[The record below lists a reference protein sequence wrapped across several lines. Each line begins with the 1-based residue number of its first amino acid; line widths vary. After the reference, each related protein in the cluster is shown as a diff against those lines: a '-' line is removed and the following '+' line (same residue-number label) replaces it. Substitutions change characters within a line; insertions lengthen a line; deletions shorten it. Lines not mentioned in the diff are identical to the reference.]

1 MNQTMK
7 SPLVTHMSDDIA
19 AIVGS
24 NVDRQ
29 KAGMTAYAVGNIF
42 KGIELPAGTNLNTI
56 TQACLRRVD
65 KTIVNGP
72 PIMDPTGY
80 LHVITKYHGVNQES
94 SVEYRIRQIIYPD
107 STNDPTPYTR
117 VGYGAAGGTITWS
130 IWNTLGGNMIRK
142 ILDHNIVSTNSSASD
157 KYALPNTMYESFG
170 NHTLQLPDPND
181 YGLGTRIGLEQ
192 WEGNG
197 QVKFVSGGDTYTQ
210 NTGAD
215 IDIDGNY
222 IGAIIYLFEV
232 VDAEGSTTANPVYEW
247 KMDTLQNYD
256 GVIAALEAEIAEHRL
271 VDQGNLYNYITDNN
285 QYVVPQVGYIQTT
298 TANAVK
304 VNGTQQSSRLVYV
317 KAGDKIT
324 LGSGAV
330 SDTNTIIFSP
340 DEHAM
345 YLRDDELNRSWHD
358 KPEAYVS
365 QYPASGRFSTS
376 IHLKSASETPASTQ
390 ALIDLTGYVDV
401 RDNYVIGLLD
411 AHKSAADPHTQY
423 LKEADLID
431 EYHTNRTD
439 ATANS
444 AMAVYDLA
452 SKIQSRGLLYGA
464 IASGNVDANDMTAL
478 GIYTVTGF
486 SDNGPTN
493 DTGAGTLA
501 VVPTGSSTAST
512 TTQSTEGSSSIM
524 QIYISTSGTN
534 NMWYRTR
541 SGATTWG
548 SWTSVRKSRYT
559 IDVTGDRSSA
569 TVLADLRYCEPTYKC
584 KNKTAIT
591 VTLPDAAAA
600 GRGARVNIESHEAG
614 NVTISDGTNTYT
626 FTKGTG
632 ANPIMVPVESDGSSW
647 YMICVG

>member
-7 SPLVTHMSDDIA
+7 SPLVTHMSDDIRE
-19 AIVGS
+19 IIGS
-24 NVDRQ
+24 NIDRQ

-42 KGIELPAGTNLNTI
+42 KGIELDAGTDLNTV

-65 KTIVNGP
+65 RTVKNGP

-117 VGYGAAGGTITWS
+117 VGYGAAGGAITWS

-142 ILDHNIVSTNSSASD
+142 ILDHNIVSINSNASD
-157 KYALPNTMYESFG
+157 RYALPNTMYESFG
-170 NHTLQLPDPND
+170 NYTLQLPDPND

-192 WEGNG
+192 WAGTG
-197 QVKFVSGGDTYTQ
+197 QVTFVSGGDTYTQ

-232 VDAEGSTTANPVYEW
+232 VDAEVSTIANPVYEW

-271 VDQGNLYNYITDNN
+271 ADQGNLYNYITDSKSKN
-285 QYVVPQVGYIQTT
+285 YVVPQVGYIETT

-317 KAGDKIT
+317 RPGDVIT
-324 LGSGAV
+324 LGTGAV
-330 SDTNTIIFSP
+330 SGNNTIIFSP

-358 KPEAYVS
+358 KSDSARYA
-365 QYPASGRFSTS
+365 PAGRFSTS
-376 IHLKSASETPASTQ
+376 IHLKTAPETPASTQ
-390 ALIDLTGYVDV
+390 ALLDLTDYVDV

-411 AHKSAADPHTQY
+411 AHKTAADPHTQY
-423 LKEADLID
+423 LKESDLVD
-431 EYHTNRTD
+431 TYHTSQSKE
-439 ATANS
+439 TANS
-444 AMAVYDLA
+444 AKAVFDLA

-464 IASGNVDANDMTAL
+464 IASGSVNANNMTTL
-478 GIYTVTGF
+478 GIYTITGF
-486 SDNGPTN
+486 SYNGPTN
-493 DTGAGTLA
+493 DIGAGTLA
-501 VVPTGSSTAST
+501 VIPTGTSTAST

-524 QIYISTSGTN
+524 QIYVSTSGTN

-541 SGATTWG
+541 SGTSWG
-548 SWTSVRKSRYT
+548 SWASVRKSRFT
-559 IDVTGDRSSA
+559 IDVTENRTST

-584 KNKTAIT
+584 KNKSAIT
-591 VTLPDAAAA
+591 VTLPDAATA
-600 GRGARVNIESHEAG
+600 GRGARVNIESHETG

-626 FTKGTG
+626 FTKGNGT
-632 ANPIMVPVESDGSSW
+632 NPIMVPVESDGSSW

>member
-142 ILDHNIVSTNSSASD
+142 ILDHNIVSTNSNASD

-170 NHTLQLPDPND
+170 NYTLQLPDPND

-197 QVKFVSGGDTYTQ
+197 QVVFVSGGDTYTQ

-256 GVIAALEAEIAEHRL
+256 GVIAAIEAEIAEHRL
-271 VDQGNLYNYITDNN
+271 VDQGNLYNYITNN
-285 QYVVPQVGYIQTT
+285 SQYVVPQVGYIETT

-330 SDTNTIIFSP
+330 SGTNTIIFSP

-358 KPEAYVS
+358 KGDSARYA
-365 QYPASGRFSTS
+365 PAGRFSTS
-376 IHLKSASETPASTQ
+376 IHLKAASETPASTQ
-390 ALIDLTGYVDV
+390 ALLDLTDYVDV
-401 RDNYVIGLLD
+401 RDNYVISLLD
-411 AHKSAADPHTQY
+411 AHKAAADPHAQY

-431 EYHTNRTD
+431 EYHKSRVDT
-439 ATANS
+439 TANS

-464 IASGNVDANDMTAL
+464 IASGSVNANNMTAL
-478 GIYTVTGF
+478 GIYTITGF
-486 SDNGPTN
+486 SSNGPTN

-501 VVPTGSSTAST
+501 VIPTGSSTAST

-541 SGATTWG
+541 SGATTW
-548 SWTSVRKSRYT
+548 SNWTSVRKSRYT
-559 IDVTGDRSSA
+559 IDVTGSRADD
-569 TVLADLRYCEPTYKC
+569 TVLADLGYCEPTYKC

-600 GRGARVNIESHEAG
+600 GRGARVNIESHDEG
-614 NVTISDGTNTYT
+614 DVTISDGSNTYT
-626 FTKGTG
+626 FSKGTG

>member
-142 ILDHNIVSTNSSASD
+142 ILDHNIVSTNSNASD

-170 NHTLQLPDPND
+170 NYTLELPDPND

-271 VDQGNLYNYITDNN
+271 VDQGNLYNYITNNN
-285 QYVVPQVGYIQTT
+285 QYVVPQVGYIETT

-304 VNGTQQSSRLVYV
+304 VNGTQQNSRLVYV
-317 KAGDKIT
+317 RPGDKIT
-324 LGSGAV
+324 LGTGAV
-330 SDTNTIIFSP
+330 SGANTIIFSP

-358 KPEAYVS
+358 KGDSARY
-365 QYPASGRFSTS
+365 AAAGRFSTS

-390 ALIDLTGYVDV
+390 ALLDLTDYVDV
-401 RDNYVIGLLD
+401 RDNYVIGLVN
-411 AHKSAADPHTQY
+411 AHLNDTGDCHPQY
-423 LKEADLID
+423 LRESALID
-431 EYHTNRTD
+431 TYHTDTSTE
-439 ATANS
+439 TANS
-444 AMAVYDLA
+444 AKAVYDLA

-464 IASGNVDANDMTAL
+464 INKATANLNTIVEL
-478 GIYTVTGF
+478 GIYTVAGLT
-486 SDNGPTN
+486 NGPTGE
-493 DTGAGTLA
+493 TAGTLA
-501 VVPTGSSTAST
+501 VVPTGSTTEST
-512 TTQSTEGSSSIM
+512 TSQTAEGSGSLM
-524 QIYISTSGTN
+524 QIFISTSGTN
-534 NMWYRTR
+534 NLWYRTR
-541 SGATTWG
+541 NGSTWG
-548 SWTSVRKSRYT
+548 TWTIARKGRQTFSIDSSRT
-559 IDVTGDRSSA
+559 STQ
-569 TVLADLRYCEPTYKC
+569 VLADLRYCEPTYKC
-584 KNKTAIT
+584 NNSSAIT
-591 VTLPDAAAA
+591 VTLPSA
-600 GRGARVNIESHEAG
+600 GSAGSGARVNIESHGSG
-614 NVTISDGTNTYT
+614 NVTISDGSNTYT
-626 FTKGTG
+626 FSKGSG

-647 YMICVG
+647 YMICIG

>member
-72 PIMDPTGY
+72 PITDPTGY

-142 ILDHNIVSTNSSASD
+142 ILDHNIVSTNSSATD

-170 NHTLQLPDPND
+170 DYTLQLPDPND

-197 QVKFVSGGDTYTQ
+197 QVKFISGGDTYTQ

-256 GVIAALEAEIAEHRL
+256 GVIAAIEAEIAEHRL
-271 VDQGNLYNYITDNN
+271 ADQGNLYNYITNN
-285 QYVVPQVGYIQTT
+285 GRYVVPQVGYIETT
-298 TANAVK
+298 TANAIK
-304 VNGTQQSSRLVYV
+304 VGGTQQSGRLIYV
-317 KAGDKIT
+317 RPGDVIT
-324 LGSGAV
+324 LGTGAV
-330 SDTNTIIFSP
+330 SGNNTIIFSP

-358 KPEAYVS
+358 KSDGTRYA
-365 QYPASGRFSTS
+365 AAGRFSTS

-390 ALIDLTGYVDV
+390 ALLDLTDYVDV
-401 RDNYVIGLLD
+401 RDNYVIGLVN
-411 AHKSAADPHTQY
+411 AHLNDTGDCHPQY
-423 LKEADLID
+423 LRKATLINT
-431 EYHTNRTD
+431 YHTHTD
-439 ATANS
+439 TDKANS
-444 AMAVYDLA
+444 TKAVYDLA

-464 IASGNVDANDMTAL
+464 IASGSVNANNMTAL
-478 GIYTVTGF
+478 GIYTITGF
-486 SDNGPTN
+486 SSNGPTN
-493 DTGAGTLA
+493 DAGAGTLA
-501 VVPTGSSTAST
+501 VIPTGSSTAST
-512 TTQSTEGSSSIM
+512 TTQSAEGSSSIM

-541 SGATTWG
+541 SGATTWS
-548 SWTSVRKSRYT
+548 SWTSVRKGRYT
-559 IDVTGDRSSA
+559 IDVIGNRAAA
-569 TVLADLRYCEPTYKC
+569 TVLADLGYCEPTYKC

-600 GRGARVNIESHEAG
+600 GRGARVNIESHDEG
-614 NVTISDGTNTYT
+614 DVTISDGTNTYT
-626 FTKGTG
+626 FSKGDG

>member
-142 ILDHNIVSTNSSASD
+142 ILDHNIVSTNSNASD

-170 NHTLQLPDPND
+170 NYTLQLPDPND

-197 QVKFVSGGDTYTQ
+197 QVKFVVGSDTYTQ

-215 IDIDGNY
+215 IDIDDNY

-256 GVIAALEAEIAEHRL
+256 GVVAALEAQIAEHRL
-271 VDQGNLYNYITDNN
+271 VDQGNLYNYITNNN

-330 SDTNTIIFSP
+330 SGANTIIFSP

-345 YLRDDELNRSWHD
+345 YLRDDELNRSFHD
-358 KPEAYVS
+358 KTVN
-365 QYPASGRFSTS
+365 ASNGLTSEGRWSTS
-376 IHLKSASETPASTQ
+376 IHLKTADKTPASTQ
-390 ALIDLTGYVDV
+390 AVLDLQTYVDI
-401 RDNYVIGLLD
+401 RDTYVIGEINKHLND
-411 AHKSAADPHTQY
+411 TGDCHPQY
-423 LKEADLID
+423 LKESDLVD
-431 EYHTNRTD
+431 TYHTDTNTEK
-439 ATANS
+439 ANS
-444 AMAVYDLA
+444 TKAVYDLA

-464 IASGNVDANDMTAL
+464 INKATADLNKVIEL
-478 GIYTVTGF
+478 GIYTVAGLT
-486 SDNGPTN
+486 NGPTGE
-493 DTGAGTLA
+493 TAGTLA
-501 VVPTGSSTAST
+501 VVPTGSTTAST
-512 TTQSTEGSSSIM
+512 TSQPTEGSGSLM
-524 QIYISTSGTN
+524 QIF
-534 NMWYRTR
+534 RR
-541 SGATTWG
+541 LP
-548 SWTSVRKSRYT
+548 
-559 IDVTGDRSSA
+559 SA
-569 TVLADLRYCEPTYKC
+569 V
-584 KNKTAIT
+584 
-591 VTLPDAAAA
+591 
-600 GRGARVNIESHEAG
+600 S
-614 NVTISDGTNTYT
+614 
-626 FTKGTG
+626 
-632 ANPIMVPVESDGSSW
+632 
-647 YMICVG
+647 

>member
-142 ILDHNIVSTNSSASD
+142 ILDHNIVSTNSNAAD

-170 NHTLQLPDPND
+170 NYTLQLPDPND

-197 QVKFVSGGDTYTQ
+197 QVKFVVGSDTYTQ

-271 VDQGNLYNYITDNN
+271 VDQGNLYNYITNNN
-285 QYVVPQVGYIQTT
+285 QYVVPQVGYIETT
-298 TANAVK
+298 TAKAVK
-304 VNGTQQSSRLVYV
+304 VNGTEQAGRLIYV
-317 KAGDKIT
+317 RPGDKIT

-330 SDTNTIIFSP
+330 SGTNTIIFSP

-358 KPEAYVS
+358 KGDSARYA
-365 QYPASGRFSTS
+365 PAGRFSTS
-376 IHLKSASETPASTQ
+376 IHLKAASETPASTQ
-390 ALIDLTGYVDV
+390 ALLDLTDYVDV

-411 AHKSAADPHTQY
+411 AHKNASDPHPQY
-423 LKEADLID
+423 LRIDSLINT
-431 EYHTNRTD
+431 YHTHDDTD
-439 ATANS
+439 KANS
-444 AMAVYDLA
+444 TKAVYDLA

-464 IASGNVDANDMTAL
+464 IASGSVDANDMIEL
-478 GIYTVTGF
+478 GIYTITGF

-493 DTGAGTLA
+493 DTDAGTLA

-512 TTQSTEGSSSIM
+512 TTQSAEGSSSIM
-524 QIYISTSGTN
+524 QIYITTSGTN

-541 SGATTWG
+541 NGKTWG

-559 IDVTGDRSSA
+559 IDVSGDRDDD

-591 VTLPDAAAA
+591 VTLPDAATA

-614 NVTISDGTNTYT
+614 DVIISDGTNTYT
-626 FTKGTG
+626 FSKGTG

>member
-142 ILDHNIVSTNSSASD
+142 ILDHNIVSTNSNASD

-170 NHTLQLPDPND
+170 NYTLQLPDPND

-197 QVKFVSGGDTYTQ
+197 QVKFVVGSDTYTQ

-215 IDIDGNY
+215 IDIDDNY

-256 GVIAALEAEIAEHRL
+256 GVVAALEAQIAEHRL
-271 VDQGNLYNYITDNN
+271 VDQGNLYNYITNNN

-330 SDTNTIIFSP
+330 SGANTIIFSP

-345 YLRDDELNRSWHD
+345 YLRDDELNRSFHD
-358 KPEAYVS
+358 KTVN
-365 QYPASGRFSTS
+365 ASNGLTSEGRWSTS
-376 IHLKSASETPASTQ
+376 IHLKTADKTPASTQ
-390 ALIDLTGYVDV
+390 AVLDLQTYVDI
-401 RDNYVIGLLD
+401 RDTYVIGEINKHLND
-411 AHKSAADPHTQY
+411 TGDCHPQY
-423 LKEADLID
+423 LKESDLVD
-431 EYHTNRTD
+431 TYHTDTNTEK
-439 ATANS
+439 ANS
-444 AMAVYDLA
+444 TKAVYDLA

-464 IASGNVDANDMTAL
+464 INKATADLNKVIEL
-478 GIYTVTGF
+478 GIYTVAGLT
-486 SDNGPTN
+486 NGPTGE
-493 DTGAGTLA
+493 TAGTLA
-501 VVPTGSSTAST
+501 VVPTGSTTAST
-512 TTQSTEGSSSIM
+512 TSQPTEGSGSLM
-524 QIYISTSGTN
+524 QIFISTTGTN
-534 NMWYRTR
+534 NLWYRTR
-541 SGATTWG
+541 NGSTSWGTWTIARKGRQTFAISG
-548 SWTSVRKSRYT
+548 SRTST
-559 IDVTGDRSSA
+559 Q
-569 TVLADLRYCEPTYKC
+569 VLADLRYCEPTYKC
-584 KNKTAIT
+584 TNTSAIT
-591 VTLPDAAAA
+591 VTLPSA
-600 GRGARVNIESHEAG
+600 GTAGSGARVNIESHG
-614 NVTISDGTNTYT
+614 TGDVTISDGTNTYK
-626 FTKGTG
+626 FSKGTG
-632 ANPIMVPVESDGSSW
+632 TNPIMVPVESDGSSW

>member
-42 KGIELPAGTNLNTI
+42 KGIELPAGTDLNTI

-142 ILDHNIVSTNSSASD
+142 ILDHNIVSTNSNASD

-170 NHTLQLPDPND
+170 NYTLQLPDPND

-197 QVKFVSGGDTYTQ
+197 QVKFVVGSDTYTQ

-271 VDQGNLYNYITDNN
+271 VDQGNLYNYITNNN
-285 QYVVPQVGYIQTT
+285 QYVVPQVGYIETT

-304 VNGTQQSSRLVYV
+304 VNGTQQNSRLVYV
-317 KAGDKIT
+317 RPGDKIT
-324 LGSGAV
+324 LGTGAV
-330 SDTNTIIFSP
+330 SGANTIIFSP

-358 KPEAYVS
+358 KGDSSRYA
-365 QYPASGRFSTS
+365 AAGRFSTS

-390 ALIDLTGYVDV
+390 ALLDLTDYVDV
-401 RDNYVIGLLD
+401 RDNYVIGLVN
-411 AHKSAADPHTQY
+411 AHLNDTGDCHPQY
-423 LKEADLID
+423 LRESALID
-431 EYHTNRTD
+431 TYHTDTSTE
-439 ATANS
+439 TANS
-444 AMAVYDLA
+444 AKAVYDLA

-464 IASGNVDANDMTAL
+464 INKATADLNTIVEL
-478 GIYTVTGF
+478 GIYTVAGLTNRPTGE
-486 SDNGPTN
+486 T
-493 DTGAGTLA
+493 AGTLA
-501 VVPTGSSTAST
+501 VVPTGSTTEST
-512 TTQSTEGSSSIM
+512 TSQTAEGSGSLM
-524 QIYISTSGTN
+524 QIFISTTGTN
-534 NMWYRTR
+534 NLWYRTR
-541 SGATTWG
+541 NGSTWG
-548 SWTSVRKSRYT
+548 TWTIARKGRQTFSIDSSRT
-559 IDVTGDRSSA
+559 STQ
-569 TVLADLRYCEPTYKC
+569 VLADLRYCEPTYKC
-584 KNKTAIT
+584 NNSSDIT
-591 VTLPDAAAA
+591 VTLPSA
-600 GRGARVNIESHEAG
+600 GSAGSGARVNIESHGSG
-614 NVTISDGTNTYT
+614 NVTISDDSNTYT
-626 FTKGTG
+626 FSKGSG

-647 YMICVG
+647 FMICVG

>member
-142 ILDHNIVSTNSSASD
+142 ILDHNIVSTNSNAAD

-170 NHTLQLPDPND
+170 NYTLQLPDPND

-192 WEGNG
+192 WDGNG

-232 VDAEGSTTANPVYEW
+232 VDAEGSTVANPVYEW

-271 VDQGNLYNYITDNN
+271 VDQGNLYNYITNNN
-285 QYVVPQVGYIQTT
+285 QYVVPQVGYIETT
-298 TANAVK
+298 TAKAVK
-304 VNGTQQSSRLVYV
+304 LNGTEQVGRLIFVRP
-317 KAGDKIT
+317 GDKIT
-324 LGSGAV
+324 LGSGAE
-330 SDTNTIIFSP
+330 SGTNTIIFSP

-358 KPEAYVS
+358 KPDGTRYA
-365 QYPASGRFSTS
+365 ASGKFSTS
-376 IHLKSASETPASTQ
+376 VHLKAASETPASTQ
-390 ALIDLTGYVDV
+390 ALLDLTDYVDV
-401 RDNYVIGLLD
+401 RDNYVISLLD
-411 AHKSAADPHTQY
+411 AHKAAADPHTQY

-431 EYHTNRTD
+431 EYHKSRVDT
-439 ATANS
+439 TANS

-464 IASGNVDANDMTAL
+464 IASGSVNANNMTAL
-478 GIYTVTGF
+478 GIYTITGF
-486 SDNGPTN
+486 SSNGPTN
-493 DTGAGTLA
+493 DAGAGTLA
-501 VVPTGSSTAST
+501 VIPTGSSTAST
-512 TTQSTEGSSSIM
+512 TTQSAEGSSSIM

-541 SGATTWG
+541 SGATTW
-548 SWTSVRKSRYT
+548 SNWTSVRKSRYT
-559 IDVTGDRSSA
+559 IDVTGNRAAD
-569 TVLADLRYCEPTYKC
+569 TVLADLGYCEPTYKC

-600 GRGARVNIESHEAG
+600 GRGARVNIESHDEG
-614 NVTISDGTNTYT
+614 DVTISDGSNTYT
-626 FTKGTG
+626 FSKGTG

>member
-170 NHTLQLPDPND
+170 NYTLQLPDPND

-197 QVKFVSGGDTYTQ
+197 QVKFVVGSDTYTQ

-256 GVIAALEAEIAEHRL
+256 GVVAALEAEIAQHRL
-271 VDQGNLYNYITDNN
+271 ADQGNLYNYITNN
-285 QYVVPQVGYIQTT
+285 GRYVVPQVGYIETT
-298 TANAVK
+298 TANAIK
-304 VNGTQQSSRLVYV
+304 VGGTQQSGRLIYV
-317 KAGDKIT
+317 RPGDVIT
-324 LGSGAV
+324 LGTGAESG
-330 SDTNTIIFSP
+330 DNTIIFSP

-358 KPEAYVS
+358 KPDGTRYA
-365 QYPASGRFSTS
+365 AAGKFSTS
-376 IHLKSASETPASTQ
+376 IHLKTPSETPASTQ
-390 ALIDLTGYVDV
+390 ALLDLTDYVDV
-401 RDNYVIGLLD
+401 RDNYVIGLVT
-411 AHKSAADPHTQY
+411 AHLNDTGDCHPQY
-423 LKEADLID
+423 LKEEDLID
-431 EYHTNRTD
+431 EYHKSRTD
-439 ATANS
+439 TTANS

-464 IASGNVDANDMTAL
+464 IASGSVNANNMTAL
-478 GIYTVTGF
+478 GIYTITGF
-486 SDNGPTN
+486 SSNGPTN
-493 DTGAGTLA
+493 DAGAGTLA
-501 VVPTGSSTAST
+501 VIPTGSSTAST
-512 TTQSTEGSSSIM
+512 TTQSAEGSSSIM

-541 SGATTWG
+541 SGATTWS
-548 SWTSVRKSRYT
+548 SWTSVRKGRYT
-559 IDVTGDRSSA
+559 IDVTGNREAA
-569 TVLADLRYCEPTYKC
+569 TVLADLGYCEPTYKC

-600 GRGARVNIESHEAG
+600 GRGARVNIESHDEG
-614 NVTISDGTNTYT
+614 DVTISDGTNTYT
-626 FTKGTG
+626 FSKGTG
-632 ANPIMVPVESDGSSW
+632 SNPIMVPVESDGSSW

>member
-1 MNQTMK
+1 M
-7 SPLVTHMSDDIA
+7 
-19 AIVGS
+19 
-24 NVDRQ
+24 
-29 KAGMTAYAVGNIF
+29 
-42 KGIELPAGTNLNTI
+42 
-56 TQACLRRVD
+56 
-65 KTIVNGP
+65 
-72 PIMDPTGY
+72 
-80 LHVITKYHGVNQES
+80 
-94 SVEYRIRQIIYPD
+94 
-107 STNDPTPYTR
+107 
-117 VGYGAAGGTITWS
+117 
-130 IWNTLGGNMIRK
+130 
-142 ILDHNIVSTNSSASD
+142 
-157 KYALPNTMYESFG
+157 
-170 NHTLQLPDPND
+170 
-181 YGLGTRIGLEQ
+181 EQ

-197 QVKFVSGGDTYTQ
+197 QVKFVVGSDTYTQ

-232 VDAEGSTTANPVYEW
+232 VDAEGSTVANPVYEW

-256 GVIAALEAEIAEHRL
+256 GVIAALEAEIAQHRL
-271 VDQGNLYNYITDNN
+271 ADQGNLYNYITNN
-285 QYVVPQVGYIQTT
+285 SQYVVPQVGYIETT

-304 VNGTQQSSRLVYV
+304 INGTQQSGRLIYV
-317 KAGDKIT
+317 RPGDVIT
-324 LGSGAV
+324 LDTGAV
-330 SDTNTIIFSP
+330 SGNNTIIFSP

-358 KPEAYVS
+358 KSDSVRYA
-365 QYPASGRFSTS
+365 AAGRWSTS

-390 ALIDLTGYVDV
+390 ALLDLTDYIDD
-401 RDNYVIGLLD
+401 RDIYVIGLLD

-464 IASGNVDANDMTAL
+464 IASGSVNANNMTAL
-478 GIYTVTGF
+478 GIYTITGF
-486 SDNGPTN
+486 SSNGPTN
-493 DTGAGTLA
+493 DAGAGTLA
-501 VVPTGSSTAST
+501 VIPTGSSTAST
-512 TTQSTEGSSSIM
+512 TTQSAEGSSSIM

-541 SGATTWG
+541 SGATTWS

-559 IDVTGDRSSA
+559 IDVTGNRAAA
-569 TVLADLRYCEPTYKC
+569 TVLADLGYCEPTYKC

-600 GRGARVNIESHEAG
+600 GRGARVNIESHDEG
-614 NVTISDGTNTYT
+614 DVTISDGTNTYT